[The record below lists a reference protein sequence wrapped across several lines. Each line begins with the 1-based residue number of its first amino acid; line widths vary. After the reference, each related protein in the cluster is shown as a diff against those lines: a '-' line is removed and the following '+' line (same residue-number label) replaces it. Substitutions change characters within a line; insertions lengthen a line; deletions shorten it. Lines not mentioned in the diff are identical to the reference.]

1 MFNSTVLEV
10 AIGLIFCYASVALIA
25 SSVYEAMAS
34 WLNLRSKTLM
44 TGLTELLN
52 AKSDAGRD
60 LLLRI
65 YNDALAHPAGDGE
78 AATLAAVK
86 NKPAYIPSKSFAL
99 ALIHSIQKTPDDFN
113 NLGSDIAAIKD
124 EQLRQL
130 LQKLHQKT
138 LGNFHAFQ
146 HELATWF
153 DQGMGRVSG
162 AYKKQS
168 QIWCFLIAFSLAVGF
183 NIDSIHLFKTLWLHP
198 ATIAQLNL
206 TGASQM
212 LVDDAYVQLKTLPVG
227 WGDSFEVHMLF
238 KPSSIIGWL
247 VTASASL
254 FGAPFWFDILKILVR
269 LRGTGTKPEGE
280 PPQRTTEP
288 EARG

>member
-25 SSVYEAMAS
+25 SSIYEAMAS
-34 WLNLRSKTLM
+34 WMNLRSKTLLC
-44 TGLTELLN
+44 GLTELLN
-52 AKSDAGRD
+52 AKTDSGKE
-60 LLLRI
+60 LLLTI
-65 YNDALAHPAGDGE
+65 YNDALAHPAGNGI
-78 AATLAAVK
+78 ATTLAEVK

-99 ALIHSIQKTPDDFN
+99 AFIHSIQTMPDNFE
-113 NLGSDIAAIKD
+113 NLGKDIDALKD
-124 EQLRQL
+124 EQLRAL

-138 LGNFHAFQ
+138 KGNINAFQ

-168 QIWCFLIAFSLAVGF
+168 QIWCFVIALLIAVGF
-183 NIDSIHLFKTLWLHP
+183 NIDSVHLFKTLWLHP

-206 TGASQM
+206 AGANQM
-212 LVDDAYVQLKTLPVG
+212 LANDAYAQLQALPIG
-227 WGDSFEVHMLF
+227 WGENFEWGMLVQ
-238 KPSSIIGWL
+238 PASIVGWL

-254 FGAPFWFDILKILVR
+254 FGAPFWFDVLKMLVR
-269 LRGTGTKPEGE
+269 LRGTGTKPVGE
-280 PPQRTTEP
+280 PPQGTTEP
-288 EARG
+288 AAK